1 MLARDAGFIMPNR
14 TKKNPFWP
22 QESFIWAKN
31 GLLRAIMVPQKTKC
45 FLGYH
50 KSCICYKI
58 DLFSLSLFGP
68 RKLYLLQK
76 EWVKE
81 GYIMPKKVI

>member
-1 MLARDAGFIMPNR
+1 MV
-14 TKKNPFWP
+14 
-22 QESFIWAKN
+22 
-31 GLLRAIMVPQKTKC
+31 LLGAVMVPQKTKC

-81 GYIMPKKVI
+81 GLFGQESILGIWFKKAYLKLLLVK